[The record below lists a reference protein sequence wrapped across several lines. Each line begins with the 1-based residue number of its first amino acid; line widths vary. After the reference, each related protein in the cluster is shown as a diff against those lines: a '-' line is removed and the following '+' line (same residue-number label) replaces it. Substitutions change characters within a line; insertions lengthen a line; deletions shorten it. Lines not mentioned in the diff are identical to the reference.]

1 VRTMRDARQ
10 PPHDGP
16 ACQRAAGR
24 LLDPPA
30 CVVALAQALAADLS
44 IHGWPGWSI
53 QGGYLWPPGARR
65 SRDAYSVRDVDW
77 ITSARWIIEGY
88 ERIDRDRARRNKA
101 LAGESE
107 QALDCM
113 RVLRSGLNQA
123 CAAYDGLRGV
133 IGGAPRVFEDVRRG
147 WWAGR

>member
-1 VRTMRDARQ
+1 MIRPRRTRSRRNCARWALTSRCAVRTMRDARQ

-77 ITSARWIIEGY
+77 IT
-88 ERIDRDRARRNKA
+88 
-101 LAGESE
+101 
-107 QALDCM
+107 
-113 RVLRSGLNQA
+113 
-123 CAAYDGLRGV
+123 
-133 IGGAPRVFEDVRRG
+133 
-147 WWAGR
+147 